1 YLRADHILQTGM
13 QERMRS
19 AARSIAYIVDAEAHK
34 KFRTQEEETEA
45 PYKAQIESMSRMKNE
60 LDPNQLIKFV
70 YTCIEK
76 EGVVYFVL
84 DITETGDADH
94 DGKDDKAHI
103 MEVYEEPS
111 ATLLEVFKTGVA
123 LVDQEPYQDRWG
135 TFLSGYAPI
144 FDSEKQL
151 IGVVGVDISLT
162 DYKQQKAGLAQVA
175 IFSALSILGLSSL
188 AGLGAFAYQRNL
200 QRSVIQLVASG
211 EVAMDAIRTKADFL
225 AAMSHE
231 LRTPMNA
238 VLGMAELLGETPLNS
253 EQRSF
258 VSTIQKSGSSL
269 LGMLTNILDFSRLD
283 EGSVGKV
290 HMPFSLHTILD
301 EMQSHFLEEL
311 KVKDLTMTV
320 QHDPACPA
328 RFLGDAAHIGQ
339 IVRHLIENA
348 IKFTDKGG
356 VTVRAVLEDMPDGAA
371 GLHFMI
377 GDTGI
382 GVPREMQNKL
392 FQPFVQADGT
402 STRRHGGSGIGLA
415 ICKRICDALGGKIWM
430 ESEEGKGSL
439 FHLLIP
445 IEVATDAGGQTTP
458 RVALI
463 WSQDSVTGLM
473 VSRVIEKQ
481 GHTPCMAS
489 TYEQLL
495 KEIQHRQLDWL
506 IMDAGLLHEEQL
518 QELKKLSGKARLIVL
533 NTEPG
538 WMEDVS
544 FDARLGHPLRAAELR
559 RALEK

>member
-1 YLRADHILQTGM
+1 M